1 MFGCCGEMKRMIY
14 FLEMQSENVLWR
26 KCVCVDDLSYLNQ
39 KRKWE
44 EEEIV

>member
-26 KCVCVDDLSYLNQ
+26 SVCVDDLSYLNQ